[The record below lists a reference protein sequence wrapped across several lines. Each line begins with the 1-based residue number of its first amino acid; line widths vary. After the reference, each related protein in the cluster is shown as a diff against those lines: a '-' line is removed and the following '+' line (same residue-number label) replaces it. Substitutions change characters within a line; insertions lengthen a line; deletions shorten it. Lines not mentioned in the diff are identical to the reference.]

1 MAQHAAD
8 EGVQE
13 AACDAFIAIGRNAN
27 LEAFVQTNAAEL
39 LVKAMAKFEKAFQLQ
54 WKACV
59 AVAHIAEKHAGAS
72 SELGKKGVISQ
83 LVALFWRFNG
93 DDKKQPRELTLQQQV
108 LWALGA
114 LAAEE
119 VNVER
124 MKNAELFRVLWLIL
138 GPKEG
143 PSKKELEQQRW
154 ADANRSSADKR
165 ASRASRG
172 SGDDMMFGRGSRS
185 SGDEMA
191 GGLFLTVPLV
201 LCRVWTL
208 KELKELCKRPPPEP
222 EKKKR
227 IFTFTRA
234 AKPKYGRAGD
244 DFGEGEGG
252 LT

>member
-1 MAQHAAD
+1 
-8 EGVQE
+8 
-13 AACDAFIAIGRNAN
+13 
-27 LEAFVQTNAAEL
+27 
-39 LVKAMAKFEKAFQLQ
+39 MAKFEKTFQLQ

-93 DDKKQPRELTLQQQV
+93 DDKKQPREITLQQQV

-138 GPKEG
+138 GPQEG

-154 ADANRSSADKR
+154 AAMNRSSADKR

-172 SGDDMMFGRGSRS
+172 SGDDNPRGSRSSGDAAFGRGSRS
-185 SGDEMA
+185 SGDDLA
-191 GGLFLTVPLV
+191 GGALFLTVPLV

-222 EKKKR
+222 EKKKKL
-227 IFTFTRA
+227 FSFTRA

-244 DFGEGEGG
+244 DFSEGEGG
-252 LT
+252 LL

>member
-1 MAQHAAD
+1 MSGIVAMRKLQPMSNIFDTSAEAWTVVRNGPGNAGAAHDASSFGAALNRFVVATD
-8 EGVQE
+8 EL
-13 AACDAFIAIGRNAN
+13 IAKDGATG
-27 LEAFVQTNAAEL
+27 LETNASRW
-39 LVKAMAKFEKAFQLQ
+39 MFQSPPAYSGNQ
-54 WKACV
+54 
-59 AVAHIAEKHAGAS
+59 GAS
-72 SELGKKGVISQ
+72 YKGS
-83 LVALFWRFNG
+83 LEF
-93 DDKKQPRELTLQQQV
+93 T
-108 LWALGA
+108 LGA
-114 LAAEE
+114 LAGEE

-138 GPKEG
+138 GPQEG

-154 ADANRSSADKR
+154 AAMNRSSADKR

-172 SGDDMMFGRGSRS
+172 SGDDNPRGSRSSGDAAFGRGSRS

>member
-1 MAQHAAD
+1 MA
-8 EGVQE
+8 
-13 AACDAFIAIGRNAN
+13 R
-27 LEAFVQTNAAEL
+27 
-39 LVKAMAKFEKAFQLQ
+39 
-54 WKACV
+54 
-59 AVAHIAEKHAGAS
+59 
-72 SELGKKGVISQ
+72 
-83 LVALFWRFNG
+83 
-93 DDKKQPRELTLQQQV
+93 
-108 LWALGA
+108 
-114 LAAEE
+114 
-119 VNVER
+119 
-124 MKNAELFRVLWLIL
+124 
-138 GPKEG
+138 GPH
-143 PSKKELEQQRW
+143 L
-154 ADANRSSADKR
+154 SARCESLR
-165 ASRASRG
+165 ASTGAPAGQPCDG
-172 SGDDMMFGRGSRS
+172 SSRS